1 MNKLQE
7 VLGSLTLI
15 LFNILSVL
23 FLVKNI
29 NIEPRWLIIVFI
41 AFVIC
46 AIIMDV
52 KWLFWIINKIKK

>member
-7 VLGSLTLI
+7 VLGTLTLI
-15 LFNILSVL
+15 LFNVLSIF

-29 NIEPRWLIIVFI
+29 NIEPHWLIIVFI
-41 AFVIC
+41 AFVIS
-46 AIIMDV
+46 AIIMDI

>member
-1 MNKLQE
+1 MNKSQE
-7 VLGSLTLI
+7 ILGTLTLI
-15 LFNILSVL
+15 LFNVLSIF

-29 NIEPRWLIIVFI
+29 NIEPHWLIIVFV

-52 KWLFWIINKIKK
+52 KWLFWFINKIKK